1 MSTTTQILFN
11 SPALHSLKRD
21 QLVKLCKTHSIKA
34 NGKNVELVERL
45 KSHAKT
51 LPNDNPLSV
60 AIRSEQENEPLPA
73 DDAEC
78 DEESTLEKA
87 FNPRP
92 SSQWEVVMDSI
103 MEESEDSSSSQ
114 GGSSQGTLS
123 SLKSNFTLAG
133 EFGTGS
139 VGSKSTLTVSSSIRA
154 LATSLGLKRHATSA
168 TAETTSSRASSKL
181 LSSFPLPPASDD
193 LSKHSIPY
201 DALPPPSLTDLQTD
215 HFTFDTTDPATVAA
229 NLNPNLGTAPLPGH
243 TLRPGVPAPVN
254 ARLSLGL
261 APRTPSKQGP
271 STTIRLV
278 SFGNSVNTATAA
290 SSINNSMPPVGDTPN
305 LKPFKTTFDLDL
317 GSPTTPLVA
326 FPASIYPALPASPP
340 VDDTER
346 RMSIEASTSMHGLAP
361 AVDVDDD
368 APMPGAFDAP
378 ATPSPSKIPKPAFV
392 FGSPSPGPATFSF
405 AMPASPSTTDA
416 ANKARVAAQVMEEMN
431 RRVFGEGGVPPTPPA
446 RVIRPLPGSAS
457 KSGNN
462 KAAGRFDKAHDQMFG
477 RMESIADAAARKEGL
492 KRKSSAVSMRPGAAT
507 AAEEDGPRQGKR
519 VRVDDAGGDGKAN
532 VPAAAEAEA
541 KQKER
546 EKEAVRRKLE
556 LSRARRRS
564 SAAAGGRRVSG
575 RVSGAGVLGKFFSF
589 HGHLRVTDD
598 LLVKPKPSAS
608 RGRFGFFAGAAK
620 LVQGVW
626 GGGKKA
632 AAPAPKAPAASTS
645 KTEPVKP
652 AGKANVAKTG
662 SMGPPPAPSANNAAN
677 QSLRPPSLRSVVS
690 ARSTAAGRARSPLP
704 SSFAPSATASSK
716 STASSVRTRNSSI
729 AGASSVGTRTSSA
742 AGSMGTRSSLRV
754 GSLGTR
760 GSISSSA
767 SKSSTP
773 SSTVDSQRKTGTG
786 GRPSSRLLAPTA
798 SSLAKMNGSP
808 SPGALAAVQEKQQDG
823 SSATDV
829 VATTPA
835 AASSTT
841 GTARGKGKLL
851 PARKPRISRSRVI
864 AKLASQRVASGS
876 SIASAASVAS
886 SRKSFGGGRTRSS
899 LGAKAQRGSF
909 AGMKNAGGPSGG
921 MGVVLDAKKRARQS
935 EYYARRKSR
944 ASQPGRLADVGEAM
958 QVDS

>member
-21 QLVKLCKTHSIKA
+21 QLVKLCKIHSIKA

-60 AIRSEQENEPLPA
+60 AIRSEQENEPVPA

-123 SLKSNFTLAG
+123 SLKSNSTLAG

-201 DALPPPSLTDLQTD
+201 DALPPPSLTNLQTD

-290 SSINNSMPPVGDTPN
+290 SSTNNSMPPVGDTPN

-346 RMSIEASTSMHGLAP
+346 RMSIEASTSMHGLTP
-361 AVDVDDD
+361 AVDVDDDD

-431 RRVFGEGGVPPTPPA
+431 RRVFGEGGVPPTPSA

-492 KRKSSAVSMRPGAAT
+492 KRKSSAVSMRPGAAA
-507 AAEEDGPRQGKR
+507 AAEEDDPRQGKR
-519 VRVDDAGGDGKAN
+519 VRVDDAGGDGKAHA
-532 VPAAAEAEA
+532 PAAAEAEA

-575 RVSGAGVLGKFFSF
+575 RVSGAGVL
-589 HGHLRVTDD
+589 
-598 LLVKPKPSAS
+598 VKPKPSAS

-632 AAPAPKAPAASTS
+632 AAPAPKAPAASTF

-760 GSISSSA
+760 GSISST

-808 SPGALAAVQEKQQDG
+808 SPGALAAVQEKQQDS

-829 VATTPA
+829 VATPA
-835 AASSTT
+835 ANSSTT

-876 SIASAASVAS
+876 SIASAASAAS

-909 AGMKNAGGPSGG
+909 AGMKNAGGASGG
-921 MGVVLDAKKRARQS
+921 IGMVLDAKKRARQS

-944 ASQPGRLADVGEAM
+944 ASQPGKLADVGEAM